1 MGVPSGTTALLD
13 LEERSLFLFPFLLL
27 FSFTITALFSQTQ
40 LFLCSVFIFFQSIES
55 LDLLSIAVIKG
66 KKTHRQCGKE
76 RIYFSFVSIMEGSQ
90 DRSSGWEL
98 EAGAEAEI
106 GKEQDSL
113 IRCPRFAQPAVLYT
127 QDHLSRGGTAHAGMD
142 PPTSIMN

>member
-66 KKTHRQCGKE
+66 KKNPQTMWEGKDLFQLCVHHGGKSGQE
-76 RIYFSFVSIMEGSQ
+76 FRVGTGG
-90 DRSSGWEL
+90 RS
-98 EAGAEAEI
+98 
-106 GKEQDSL
+106 
-113 IRCPRFAQPAVLYT
+113 
-127 QDHLSRGGTAHAGMD
+127 
-142 PPTSIMN
+142 

>member
-1 MGVPSGTTALLD
+1 
-13 LEERSLFLFPFLLL
+13 
-27 FSFTITALFSQTQ
+27 
-40 LFLCSVFIFFQSIES
+40 
-55 LDLLSIAVIKG
+55 
-66 KKTHRQCGKE
+66 
-76 RIYFSFVSIMEGSQ
+76 MEGSQ

-142 PPTSIMN
+142 PPTSIMNWEKASQAYPQANLVEAFSQYKFPDDLAGVKLTKS